1 MAAAALAIQEL
12 KILNCGLT
20 GGQRDMMLKLLSR
33 MVQVLQDPALA
44 IRQKNEDINL
54 SHGLRTGVVFLFGTV
69 ISPAAHC
76 SFLDLPLRLLSLG
89 LS

>member
-1 MAAAALAIQEL
+1 MACQEL

-54 SHGLRTGVVFLFGTV
+54 SRDRSSHLASTPILEASV
-69 ISPAAHC
+69 IYPISGSC
-76 SFLDLPLRLLSLG
+76 DS
-89 LS
+89 